1 MAIISGSIMA
11 LKMLATQGVKQAAMQ
26 TAKSAAKNAVKN
38 KAKNFVTGRG
48 KKKGKRG
55 KGGALVKSE
64 SGEESVG
71 GGGGGSIVATT
82 PMVGNYRVEQPPQKP
97 DEVGK
102 PTKVSYEAI
111 NNQLDSIIALTGVLK
126 KTSSAKMQ
134 TAINRRKAERKTAE
148 KEKKRLRE
156 SLLEAGK
163 GAAGMIGGAL
173 SPVTKAFDPLKFFTN
188 ILFGSL
194 LMWIMANGSKI
205 TAFLKMALALMNNA
219 GKLLKFGFQGI
230 GKAFKAGLKL
240 LGKIGG
246 PIIKVGRA
254 LKKVLG
260 KVGSKIGKAFGK
272 LGRSIANFGL
282 NILNKI
288 KNAGKAL
295 LNLPGRAVNQAKKLL
310 GGGGGTKGKL
320 SPNKGLNKLLGD
332 STGTASRATG
342 TASRATGKL
351 SNATRSIRL
360 KHGDEA
366 ARMYQG
372 MIDNGVKPARA
383 SKYVNEAISK
393 GKLTSQ
399 PLQGLARQTGGSQL
413 LKGGVG
419 RSTNRIIAKVGG
431 KNALKMTKALKGA
444 LRRIPIVGPLITL
457 IVSVL
462 DPEVSVNQALFRTA
476 GAVVGGFLGTFIPI
490 PVVGTLMGE
499 IIGEYVGDLTYI
511 AMNGGGVEAVGAKM
525 KEDIEGVLK
534 VGEAALAWAGDG
546 FSRLYEGLPR
556 INLFGYKGL
565 VNFPSLLLNPLQVI
579 PTVYKAFFTRE
590 PMEKGKEEK
599 VKTSMTDGLEDGP
612 TGVTNV
618 STVRR
623 NTEGARA
630 GDFIMASDGTL
641 GVFDGMGTRGL
652 REGEQ
657 ELFDSGATNVD
668 GSRAP
673 STSSSSSASNN
684 SGLSGNQKA
693 FLETVSFAEGTKQKG
708 YNTWFGNKLFP
719 ENQPDLSQYTINEI
733 VELQKRFLREGH
745 GSFAGGK
752 SAAVGKYQMVYPE
765 NFAAKAGL
773 DPAKD
778 KFTPGNQD
786 RMALYGYIMGQGG
799 VTEAEINAP
808 EISDQTIDKLAPV
821 FASFP
826 NLFGP
831 GQNGKAP
838 GDGVSYYPSQGAK
851 YKADIKAQF
860 RKERGGGSQPSAT
873 QPQTPNVQPQ
883 TPLVAGQKKTAV
895 LAYGTNDW
903 SLSESEIKKRAT
915 GLIRDLMSKGY
926 NVVVVPPNK
935 DLNVE
940 GYGKK
945 DAPYRGVYSAAA
957 ETGAVIELGKY
968 QTGDTLHLEP
978 ADAKRIFNKY
988 KSAIYVGD
996 SNAVRMK
1003 ASGSG
1008 DYSNT
1013 ATAVSGAGGDA
1024 IKEQIDSAVENIS
1037 SRQATPDN
1045 SDKIA
1050 SQDQSDSDTSSAP
1063 AQVTASPSVQSQMSS
1078 GISGISQNLPYQQVG
1093 GQQVVMVQSSGGQQL
1108 GGVVGGQQGSMIM
1121 MGSQQVLNS
1130 YHKSQILGFL
1140 YKQG

>member
-1 MAIISGSIMA
+1 MPAPLALIGPA
-11 LKMLATQGVKQAAMQ
+11 LKMLATQGVKKAAVE
-26 TAKSAAKNAVKN
+26 TAKGVAKN

-48 KKKGKRG
+48 KKGKRG

-64 SGEESVG
+64 GGEESVG

-126 KTSSAKMQ
+126 KTSAAKMQ
-134 TAINRRKAERKTAE
+134 TAINRRKAERKAAE
-148 KEKKRLRE
+148 KEKNRLRE

-163 GAAGMIGGAL
+163 GAAGMVGGAL

-205 TAFLKMALALMNNA
+205 TAFLKMALALLNNA
-219 GKLLKFGFQGI
+219 GSLLKFGFQGI
-230 GKAFKAGLKL
+230 GKAFQAGLKL
-240 LGKIGG
+240 LAKIGG

-272 LGRSIANFGL
+272 LGRALANFGL
-282 NILNKI
+282 NVLNKI

-295 LNLPGRAVNQAKKLL
+295 LNLPGKAVDKARKLL
-310 GGGGGTKGKL
+310 GRGGGGTKGKF
-320 SPNKGLNKLLGD
+320 SPNKGLNKLVGD
-332 STGTASRATG
+332 STGTTRRATG
-342 TASRATGKL
+342 TTPRKPGTL
-351 SNATRSIRL
+351 SNATKSIRL

-419 RSTNRIIAKVGG
+419 RSTNRVIAKVGG

-457 IVSVL
+457 IVSLL

-490 PVVGTLMGE
+490 PVVGTLFGE

-511 AMNGGGVEAVGAKM
+511 AMNGGGIEAVGAKM
-525 KEDIEGVLK
+525 KEDLD
-534 VGEAALAWAGDG
+534 AALSMGQKAVEWIGNG
-546 FSRLYEGLPR
+546 FGRLYEGLPKL
-556 INLFGYKGL
+556 NFFGKKFPNPGWL
-565 VNFPSLLLNPLQVI
+565 LSLTNFPEKLEI
-579 PTVYKAFFTRE
+579 FHKAFFTDK
-590 PMEKGKEEK
+590 PMEKGKEEEGGGDPQ
-599 VKTSMTDGLEDGP
+599 SNN
-612 TGVTNV
+612 VTNV

-657 ELFDSGATNVD
+657 ELFDGGATNVD
-668 GSRAP
+668 GSKAP
-673 STSSSSSASNN
+673 STSSSSSASND

-719 ENQPDLSQYTINEI
+719 KNQPDLSQYTINEI
-733 VELQKRFLREGH
+733 VELQKRFLAEGH

-765 NFAAKAGL
+765 VFASKAGL

-799 VTEAEINAP
+799 VTEAEINAS

-838 GDGVSYYPSQGAK
+838 GDGVSYYPNQGAK

-860 RKERGGGSQPSAT
+860 RKERGGGSQPSST
-873 QPQTPNVQPQ
+873 QSQQPPSQSVQPQ
-883 TPLVAGQKKTAV
+883 TPMV
-895 LAYGTNDW
+895 
-903 SLSESEIKKRAT
+903 ES
-915 GLIRDLMSKGY
+915 S
-926 NVVVVPPNK
+926 
-935 DLNVE
+935 
-940 GYGKK
+940 
-945 DAPYRGVYSAAA
+945 
-957 ETGAVIELGKY
+957 
-968 QTGDTLHLEP
+968 
-978 ADAKRIFNKY
+978 
-988 KSAIYVGD
+988 
-996 SNAVRMK
+996 
-1003 ASGSG
+1003 
-1008 DYSNT
+1008 
-1013 ATAVSGAGGDA
+1013 
-1024 IKEQIDSAVENIS
+1024 S
-1037 SRQATPDN
+1037 SRQVTPDN
-1045 SDKIA
+1045 SEKA
-1050 SQDQSDSDTSSAP
+1050 SVQNQNDSDTSSAP

>member
-1 MAIISGSIMA
+1 MAGPLALIGPA
-11 LKMLATQGVKQAAMQ
+11 LKALASQGVKKAAVE
-26 TAKSAAKNAVKN
+26 TAKAAAKN
-38 KAKNFVTGRG
+38 KAKNFVTGKG
-48 KKKGKRG
+48 KKGKRG

-64 SGEESVG
+64 GVEESVG

-111 NNQLDSIIALTGVLK
+111 NNQLDSIIGLTNVLK
-126 KTSSAKMQ
+126 KTSAAKMQ
-134 TAINRRKAERKTAE
+134 TAINRRKAERKAAE
-148 KEKKRLRE
+148 KEKNRLRE

-163 GAAGMIGGAL
+163 GAAGMVGGAL
-173 SPVTKAFDPLKFFTN
+173 APITKAFDPLKFFTN

-240 LGKIGG
+240 LAKIGG

-260 KVGSKIGKAFGK
+260 KVGSKLGKAFGK
-272 LGRSIANFGL
+272 LGRAIANFGL
-282 NILNKI
+282 DILNRI
-288 KNAGKAL
+288 KNAGRAL
-295 LNLPGRAVNQAKKLL
+295 LNLPGKAVDKARKLL
-310 GGGGGTKGKL
+310 GRGGGGAKGTKGKF

-332 STGTASRATG
+332 STGTTSRATG
-342 TASRATGKL
+342 TAPRKPGTM

-372 MIDNGVKPARA
+372 MIDNGVKPSRA

-419 RSTNRIIAKVGG
+419 RSTNRVIAKIGG

-457 IVSVL
+457 IVSLL

-490 PVVGTLMGE
+490 PVVGTLFGE
-499 IIGEYVGDLTYI
+499 IIGEYVGDLTFI

-525 KEDIEGVLK
+525 KDDLDNLLSMGQQAVEWIGN
-534 VGEAALAWAGDG
+534 G
-546 FSRLYEGLPR
+546 FGRLYEGLPKL
-556 INLFGYKGL
+556 NFFGKKFPNPAWL
-565 VNFPSLLLNPLQVI
+565 LSLTNFPEKLEI
-579 PTVYKAFFTRE
+579 FHKAFFTDK
-590 PMEKGKEEK
+590 PMEKGKEEED
-599 VKTSMTDGLEDGP
+599 KTSMTDGLEDRP

-623 NTEGARA
+623 DTEGARA

-668 GSRAP
+668 GTKGSSTPVSTPSQSLVPMRAP
-673 STSSSSSASNN
+673 NSAPTGTLSQQQAFKKVYDIAKADGRAKFPEIVAAQAMHETGYLVARPSVYFATGQTNAFGQTGDRGYGTIERKGFQDGWTLYPSLEAAVKDHITLWHDVAN
-684 SGLSGNQKA
+684 HSGNYNA
-693 FLETVSFAEGTKQKG
+693 FDTPLEGIASVAPAYSPNA
-708 YNTWFGNKLFP
+708 
-719 ENQPDLSQYTINEI
+719 
-733 VELQKRFLREGH
+733 
-745 GSFAGGK
+745 
-752 SAAVGKYQMVYPE
+752 
-765 NFAAKAGL
+765 
-773 DPAKD
+773 DPANIRLGYTVD
-778 KFTPGNQD
+778 KYSKGMV
-786 RMALYGYIMGQGG
+786 RALKVGGFDPKGQ
-799 VTEAEINAP
+799 
-808 EISDQTIDKLAPV
+808 S
-821 FASFP
+821 
-826 NLFGP
+826 
-831 GQNGKAP
+831 GQ
-838 GDGVSYYPSQGAK
+838 SSIQSQ
-851 YKADIKAQF
+851 
-860 RKERGGGSQPSAT
+860 ES
-873 QPQTPNVQPQ
+873 QPQTPKIGGQ
-883 TPLVAGQKKTAV
+883 TYTVAGVTYDV
-895 LAYGTNDW
+895 
-903 SLSESEIKKRAT
+903 ST
-915 GLIRDLMSKGY
+915 GLPISGH
-926 NVVVVPPNK
+926 
-935 DLNVE
+935 
-940 GYGKK
+940 
-945 DAPYRGVYSAAA
+945 
-957 ETGAVIELGKY
+957 ETQA
-968 QTGDTLHLEP
+968 
-978 ADAKRIFNKY
+978 
-988 KSAIYVGD
+988 
-996 SNAVRMK
+996 
-1003 ASGSG
+1003 
-1008 DYSNT
+1008 
-1013 ATAVSGAGGDA
+1013 
-1024 IKEQIDSAVENIS
+1024 
-1037 SRQATPDN
+1037 SRQVTPDN
-1045 SDKIA
+1045 SEKA
-1050 SQDQSDSDTSSAP
+1050 SIQNQSDSDTSSAP

>member
-1 MAIISGSIMA
+1 
-11 LKMLATQGVKQAAMQ
+11 L
-26 TAKSAAKNAVKN
+26 
-38 KAKNFVTGRG
+38 
-48 KKKGKRG
+48 
-55 KGGALVKSE
+55 E
-64 SGEESVG
+64 S
-71 GGGGGSIVATT
+71 
-82 PMVGNYRVEQPPQKP
+82 
-97 DEVGK
+97 
-102 PTKVSYEAI
+102 
-111 NNQLDSIIALTGVLK
+111 
-126 KTSSAKMQ
+126 
-134 TAINRRKAERKTAE
+134 
-148 KEKKRLRE
+148 
-156 SLLEAGK
+156 GK
-163 GAAGMIGGAL
+163 GAAGMVGGAL
-173 SPVTKAFDPLKFFTN
+173 APVTKAFDPLKFFTN

-205 TAFLKMALALMNNA
+205 TAFLKMALALLNNA
-219 GKLLKFGFQGI
+219 GSLLKFGFQGI
-230 GKAFKAGLKL
+230 GKAFQAGLKL

-342 TASRATGKL
+342 TASRATGTL
-351 SNATRSIRL
+351 SNATKSIRL

-444 LRRIPIVGPLITL
+444 LGRIPIVGPLITL
-457 IVSVL
+457 IVSLL
-462 DPEVSVNQALFRTA
+462 DPEVGVSQALFRTA

-590 PMEKGKEEK
+590 PMEKGKEEEGGG
-599 VKTSMTDGLEDGP
+599 SP
-612 TGVTNV
+612 QSNNVTNV

-657 ELFDSGATNVD
+657 DLFDSGATNVD
-668 GSRAP
+668 GSKPP
-673 STSSSSSASNN
+673 STSSSSSASND

-719 ENQPDLSQYTINEI
+719 ENQPDLSKYTINEV
-733 VELQKRFLREGH
+733 VELQKRFLAEGH

-765 NFAAKAGL
+765 VFASKAGL

-799 VTEAEINAP
+799 VTEAEINAS

-831 GQNGKAP
+831 GDKGKAP
-838 GDGVSYYPSQGAK
+838 GDGVSYYANQGAK

-860 RKERGGGSQPSAT
+860 RKERGGGSQPSST
-873 QPQTPNVQPQ
+873 QSQQPPSQSVQPQ
-883 TPLVAGQKKTAV
+883 TPMV
-895 LAYGTNDW
+895 
-903 SLSESEIKKRAT
+903 ES
-915 GLIRDLMSKGY
+915 S
-926 NVVVVPPNK
+926 
-935 DLNVE
+935 
-940 GYGKK
+940 
-945 DAPYRGVYSAAA
+945 
-957 ETGAVIELGKY
+957 
-968 QTGDTLHLEP
+968 
-978 ADAKRIFNKY
+978 
-988 KSAIYVGD
+988 
-996 SNAVRMK
+996 
-1003 ASGSG
+1003 
-1008 DYSNT
+1008 
-1013 ATAVSGAGGDA
+1013 
-1024 IKEQIDSAVENIS
+1024 S
-1037 SRQATPDN
+1037 SRQVTPDN
-1045 SDKIA
+1045 SEKA
-1050 SQDQSDSDTSSAP
+1050 SVQNQNDSDTSSAP